1 MPESTFMQPTNARIP
16 VERFEQRPY
25 RALAAP
31 LGRLAVLLAATALL
45 LILAACSGSSADP
58 AAGRITEPV
67 FGVDETGASFIG
79 VDRCLGCHEALTPA
93 AVASYLGSRHA
104 RPGTV
109 GADAG
114 PACLSCH
121 DPLGDGVL
129 LGPWFA
135 DLPQPPAG
143 MTAVGC
149 ENCHGAGA
157 HHLATIPAHPNPNPD
172 FTACGRCHTAL
183 PPGPAGHAGPLAD
196 DILAQYLAS
205 AHAQSLVLSSF
216 PLCAR
221 CHSDEGFR
229 LLGPQTAGLD
239 AGGLEDAL
247 SGAAPITDPSLV
259 QCRTCHDGH
268 SGILRAEDMIEIV
281 DGLEVVKYSRQF
293 NLCTSCHQVFLEA
306 EFNPQGGGYV
316 YFLDTGKIPY
326 HGQLDDQGRPL
337 PSEQVIWDTHFATRD
352 GSIGGYRIDPAA
364 EQACVRCHD
373 PHGTMLR

>member
-16 VERFEQRPY
+16 VERLEQRPY

-196 DILAQYLAS
+196 DILAQYLAG
-205 AHAQSLVLSSF
+205 AHARPELVTSLPF
-216 PLCAR
+216 CAR
-221 CHSDEGFR
+221 CHTDQGFR
-229 LLGPQTAGLD
+229 LLAPQTVGLD
-239 AGGLEDAL
+239 GSAL
-247 SGAAPITDPSLV
+247 AVALRDAAPIADPGPIE
-259 QCRTCHDGH
+259 CRTCHEGH
-268 SGILRAEDMIEIV
+268 TGVLRAEPTLAQEA
-281 DGLEVVKYSRQF
+281 GRELVKYSRQF
-293 NLCTSCHQVFLEA
+293 NLCTACHQVFLEA
-306 EFNPQGGGYV
+306 EFDPAREAYI
-316 YFLDTGKIPY
+316 YFLDTSGIPF
-326 HGQLDDQGRPL
+326 HGELDDQGRPR
-337 PSEQVIWDTHFATRD
+337 PGAQVIWDTHFATRD
-352 GSIGGYRIDPAA
+352 GSILGYGLNPAA
-364 EQACVRCHD
+364 PRACISCHD
-373 PHGTMLR
+373 PHGATKF